1 MTLHLLEKLQLNHGE
16 ALVDRQLP
24 RELAEVV
31 DYDPVTHTALL
42 RGHTGSR
49 IEHVP
54 QLRPGSNDFELLTK
68 GTIVVVSHDLG
79 FPVIDGV
86 INIPGPPQSVLVAPS
101 VTGVSGIGDTNPL
114 RSYVGVNNHRPPT
127 APSDLGPGDW
137 AKSGPLGQHVAILEG
152 GVASL
157 GSPSALVR
165 SLGLL
170 GILQT
175 VAKTISTVTDFGNWQ
190 VINDGGKTS
199 FSLRA
204 GSCQTTQ
211 TGLDEE
217 HWTITLDLGAKGDL
231 FDFQISTPEGKNLFK
246 FHVGADGK
254 TEIYGDG
261 GVDISAGPGGDNEH
275 NSDIAGARQVRI
287 GGDDALSI
295 DGNQDVRIGKAVTA
309 NITTDHTCSIGND
322 ESILVNND
330 YTLSVGGKK
339 TEIISGGSPQTA
351 KPGSTGYALQVL
363 NGDYTIS
370 VGDSSSGASPAAMAA
385 YKVTTGMGNIEMSA
399 GMQMKLE
406 AKTTVTV
413 NGSDHPLPKFDTFLQ
428 DLGSFLQTL
437 LIALSAGTN
446 GTSAAQVLTNLL
458 AQMGTLMQF
467 VGKVQA
473 AAPYT
478 SMKAFN
484 G

>member
-1 MTLHLLEKLQLNHGE
+1 MSDRRAANHGSA
-16 ALVDRQLP
+16 ALQDHRKP
-24 RELAEVV
+24 RELAAVV
-31 DYDPVTHTALL
+31 DYDPVTHTAKL
-42 RGHTGSR
+42 RGHTGSDL
-49 IEHVP
+49 EHVP
-54 QLRPGSNDFELLTK
+54 QIRPGSNDFELLTK
-68 GTIVVVSHDLG
+68 GTTVVVSHDLG

-86 INIPGPPQSVLVAPS
+86 INLPGPPQSVLVAPS
-101 VTGVSGIGDTNPL
+101 ITGVSGIGDTSPL
-114 RSYVGVNNHRPPT
+114 RSYIGVNNHRPPT
-127 APSDLGPGDW
+127 APTDLGPGDW
-137 AKSGPLGQHVAILEG
+137 AKSGPLGQHLAVLEG
-152 GVASL
+152 GVTSM
-157 GSPSALVR
+157 GSPSAFVR

-170 GILQT
+170 GVLQT
-175 VAKTISTVTDFGNWQ
+175 VAKTFSTVTDFGNWK

-217 HWTITLDLGAKGDL
+217 HWTISLDLGAKGDL
-231 FDFQISTPEGKNLFK
+231 FDFQITTPEGKNLFK

-261 GVDISAGPGGDNEH
+261 GVDISAGSGGDNEH
-275 NSDIAGARQVRI
+275 NSDIAGSRQVRI
-287 GGDDALSI
+287 GADDALSV
-295 DGNQDVRIGKAVTA
+295 DGNQEVQVGKAVTE
-309 NITTDHTCSIGND
+309 NITTDHTCSIGNNA
-322 ESILVNND
+322 SLLVNND
-330 YTLSVGGKK
+330 YTVSVGGKK

-351 KPGSTGYALQVL
+351 KPGNSGYALQVL
-363 NGDYTIS
+363 NGDYTIDIGS
-370 VGDSSSGASPAAMAA
+370 AASGANPAAMAA
-385 YKVTTGMGNIEMSA
+385 YKVTTGTGNIEMSA

-428 DLGSFLQTL
+428 DLGQFLNTL

-446 GTSAAQVLTNLL
+446 GTPFAQVLTNLL

-473 AAPYT
+473 GQPYT
-478 SMKAFN
+478 SLKAFN